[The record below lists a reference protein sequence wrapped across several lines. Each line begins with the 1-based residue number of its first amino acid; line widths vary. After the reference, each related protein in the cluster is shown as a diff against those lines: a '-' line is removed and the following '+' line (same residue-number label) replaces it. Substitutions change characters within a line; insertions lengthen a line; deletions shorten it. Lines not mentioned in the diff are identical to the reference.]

1 MLVNVLWRELVSIL
15 HDKNEKK
22 YDVEPF
28 DITQLLPCPPYCPPV
43 INLPGPGLPLFPDK
57 GKY

>member
-28 DITQLLPCPPYCPPV
+28 DITQIFVGQIGQIVYV
-43 INLPGPGLPLFPDK
+43 
-57 GKY
+57 